1 MPVQGLG
8 RRDGP
13 DPYRVGVERKGTEEP
28 LDRRGRSIR
37 ILILAV
43 AAAAAAW
50 VSATPAFAQD
60 EGADAGRSDQ
70 IVLTGSLTVANGE
83 TVDTALIFDGPAAV
97 QGTVR
102 QDLVVFNGDTDVSGS
117 VQGDVIV
124 LNGDLVVRSG
134 AVIDGDLITSATPEI
149 EDGATVRGARRSV
162 TTTVDWDLTWFAG
175 RFIWWLGYSVS
186 VLILGLL
193 LLAFAPRLDGGILEG
208 IRTRL
213 GATIGWG
220 AALFF
225 LVPIAAGVLLF
236 TVVGTPLGLFVLLG
250 LALLYTVGYTA
261 AIVGVGRMLM
271 GSSSKYVA
279 FLVAWLILRGIALV
293 PVLGGLAWF
302 LASAWGLGM
311 LAVAIRGSRSPSA
324 TAAAS
329 PPPPPMPVAG

>member
-1 MPVQGLG
+1 M
-8 RRDGP
+8 RRT
-13 DPYRVGVERKGTEEP
+13 V
-28 LDRRGRSIR
+28 L
-37 ILILAV
+37 LAV
-43 AAAAAAW
+43 LGSAAVFIFLA
-50 VSATPAFAQD
+50 SPAFAQD
-60 EGADAGRSDQ
+60 GGPDADRDDQ
-70 IVLTGSLTVANGE
+70 IVLTGSLTVASGE
-83 TVDTALIFDGPAAV
+83 TVDTALIFDGPATV
-97 QGTVR
+97 DGTVR
-102 QDLVVFNGDTDVSGS
+102 DDLVVFNGDTEVSGS
-117 VQGDVIV
+117 VEGDIIV
-124 LNGDLVVRSG
+124 TNGDLVVRSG
-134 AVIDGDLITSATPEI
+134 ATVGGDLITSATPEI
-149 EDGATVRGARRSV
+149 EDGATVRGSRRSV
-162 TTTVDWDLTWFAG
+162 TTTVDWDVTWFAG

-193 LLAFAPRLDGGILEG
+193 LLAFAPRIDDGILEG

-250 LALLYTVGYTA
+250 LALIYTVGYTA
-261 AIVGVGRMLM
+261 TIVGVGRMLM

-293 PVLGGLAWF
+293 PVLGGLTWF

-324 TAAAS
+324 MAAAP